1 MKLPILLQSAGIPCP
16 PAMEDLEITSL
27 ACDSRKVVPGALFV
41 AIRGFREDGHSFV
54 GRAIEAGAAA
64 ALVESRSCSDAPV
77 VIANPSGDNRRA
89 LCHLAA
95 EFFGRPWE
103 RLAMIGV
110 TGTNGKTSTAHMV
123 RWIMEG
129 AGRRCGILGT
139 VGHVAAGISVPASET
154 TPDSLRLTE
163 MLGSMASGGD
173 EACVME
179 VSSHA
184 LVLSRVEAVRFDVA
198 LFTNVTQDHLDFHGT
213 MGSYVSAKMHLLD
226 LLKPGG
232 RALFGTYAAGWI
244 VPRGALTFG
253 TSEGDSFRVRDVR
266 SRLAGVSYS
275 LDGPGFSIPV
285 DLKVPAGVNAFN
297 SAGAIA
303 ACSLLGIPAAEAADI
318 LAGFPGVPGRMERVD
333 AGQDFLLA
341 VDYAH
346 TPDALERVLAQAREL
361 SEGRV
366 IVVFGAG
373 GDRDRAKRPLMGAI
387 AGSMADVVIVTSDN
401 PRTED
406 PAAIIAE
413 IVAGIPDGRAP
424 MVEPDRRSAIRAAV
438 RMAGPGDAVI
448 VAGKGHEDYQ
458 VIGTERLP
466 FDDRVEARKA
476 LEDLE

>member
-1 MKLPILLQSAGIPCP
+1 MKLATLLQSAGIPCP
-16 PAMEDLEITSL
+16 ASMESLEITSL
-27 ACDSRKVVPGALFV
+27 ACDSRKVRPGSLFV
-41 AIRGFREDGHSFV
+41 AIRGFREDGRSFV
-54 GRAIEAGAAA
+54 GSALDSGASA
-64 ALVESRSCSDAPV
+64 ALVESRSPSDAPS
-77 VIANPSGDNRRA
+77 VIVNPSGDNRRA
-89 LCHLAA
+89 MCLLAA

-103 RLAMIGV
+103 RLEMIGV

-139 VGHVAAGISVPASET
+139 VGHVVAGIPVPASET

-163 MLGSMASGGD
+163 LLGSMSSGGD
-173 EACVME
+173 AACVME

-184 LVLSRVEAVRFDVA
+184 LELSRVEAVRFDAA

-213 MGSYVSAKMHLLD
+213 MERYIAAKMHLAD

-232 RALFGTYAAGWI
+232 RAVFGTYAPGWN
-244 VPRGALTFG
+244 VPLGALTFG

-266 SRLAGVSYS
+266 SRVAGVSYV

-285 DLKVPAGVNAFN
+285 DLAVPARVNAFN

-303 ACSLLGIPAAEAADI
+303 ACTLLGIPADRSAE
-318 LAGFPGVPGRMERVD
+318 LLSSFPGVPGRMERVD

-346 TPDALERVLAQAREL
+346 TPDALERVLTQAREL

-373 GDRDRAKRPLMGAI
+373 GDRDRSKRPLMGAV
-387 AGSMADVVIVTSDN
+387 AGSLADVVIVTSDN

-406 PAAIIAE
+406 PAAIIAG
-413 IVAGIPDGRAP
+413 IVAGIPAGCAP
-424 MVEPDRRSAIRAAV
+424 LVEPDRRSAIRAAV
-438 RMAGPGDAVI
+438 RLAMPGDVVI

-458 VIGTERLP
+458 VIGKERLP
-466 FDDRVEARKA
+466 FDDRIEARNA
-476 LEDLE
+476 LGELR